1 MTKYA
6 KKGEVENLKVTIRR
20 LLVAQKKYSDEMTYA
35 VELLASDLCIFRKI
49 REKALEEGTKVQ
61 ITETSREGHDRYGVN
76 PIFDQLARYS
86 DRVRKDLRV
95 LTMTKEIKDEA
106 ESESEVNP
114 LAELIKGLKD
124 EEEEEDE

>member
-20 LLVAQKKYSDEMTYA
+20 LLAAQNKYSDEMTYA

-49 REKALEEGTKVQ
+49 RAVALDQETKVQ
-61 ITETSREGHDRYGVN
+61 ITEKSREGHDRYGVN

-95 LTMTKEIKDEA
+95 LTMTKEIKDEDSG
-106 ESESEVNP
+106 EETVNP
-114 LAELIKGLKD
+114 LAELLNGLKD
-124 EEEEEDE
+124 EDEEGDE